1 MSKNE
6 KIPFVKKSKPKSNDE
21 ITLLPT
27 LEERKRSR
35 CYCAVMLIIFVAFMI
50 ALIIA
55 LALITGLAVV
65 NTENIA
71 ERIQGEEIFQLLNDL
86 QDIGNNHG
94 NSRSV
99 LNGYN
104 ASAEYVFNKL
114 SDNGYEPQRQYFTV
128 PVFENLH
135 PGEAVFKVTY
145 GNDIDGQISFIEKS
159 DFNVMIYS
167 GSCDSCDGNLQ
178 IIEEADINYGCDDNW
193 DIPEINGS
201 IVLMAFNSSKGGCSL
216 YQKAKNAH
224 EAGAI
229 AVIFG
234 RDPGDQNVPPGSR
247 VYEMNSESGQ
257 ISTVDIPLI
266 GVTGSVRQTLTSM
279 NSPVIISIE
288 TYTTVTQ
295 ATTYN
300 VLARSKGKS
309 SSTIVVGSHLDSVPA
324 GPGINDNG
332 SGSMANLQLAIE
344 IARWGTEPINQIL
357 FAWWGAEELG
367 LFGSYYFVSQLNETQ
382 DDIALNINLDM
393 IASPNYIRG
402 IYNGTSTNE
411 TIVTAST
418 TIQNLLIK
426 YFNENDLAHDIV
438 PFSGGSDYKPFLDVN
453 IPAGGLFTGAGG
465 LKTQEQFDK
474 YGGLQNA
481 PFDPCYHLACD
492 KADNV
497 NQDVF
502 VEMTRSFASAV
513 QVRSTCKISF

>member
-1 MSKNE
+1 
-6 KIPFVKKSKPKSNDE
+6 
-21 ITLLPT
+21 
-27 LEERKRSR
+27 
-35 CYCAVMLIIFVAFMI
+35 
-50 ALIIA
+50 
-55 LALITGLAVV
+55 
-65 NTENIA
+65 
-71 ERIQGEEIFQLLNDL
+71 
-86 QDIGNNHG
+86 
-94 NSRSV
+94 
-99 LNGYN
+99 
-104 ASAEYVFNKL
+104 
-114 SDNGYEPQRQYFTV
+114 
-128 PVFENLH
+128 
-135 PGEAVFKVTY
+135 
-145 GNDIDGQISFIEKS
+145 
-159 DFNVMIYS
+159 
-167 GSCDSCDGNLQ
+167 
-178 IIEEADINYGCDDNW
+178 
-193 DIPEINGS
+193 
-201 IVLMAFNSSKGGCSL
+201 
-216 YQKAKNAH
+216 
-224 EAGAI
+224 
-229 AVIFG
+229 
-234 RDPGDQNVPPGSR
+234 
-247 VYEMNSESGQ
+247 
-257 ISTVDIPLI
+257 
-266 GVTGSVRQTLTSM
+266 
-279 NSPVIISIE
+279 
-288 TYTTVTQ
+288 
-295 ATTYN
+295 
-300 VLARSKGKS
+300 
-309 SSTIVVGSHLDSVPA
+309 
-324 GPGINDNG
+324 
-332 SGSMANLQLAIE
+332 MANLQLAIE

-513 QVRSTCKISF
+513 QTLMEQENLEEFLETNGVSV